1 MTIRCFDKGYHDI
14 FKMTTIFWII
24 FIISFITFLRADTN
38 SSHDWGFR
46 GWEDSEDEKS
56 FNEESVDFDVQPGLG
71 VSNILTQEDVED
83 QPFIV
88 YLSQTLTL
96 AKMHYLQNCQIKSCT
111 EQVSVEKVVVKSAL
125 YLTWVCVKY
134 FIK

>member
-1 MTIRCFDKGYHDI
+1 MI
-14 FKMTTIFWII
+14 
-24 FIISFITFLRADTN
+24 
-38 SSHDWGFR
+38 
-46 GWEDSEDEKS
+46 EDSEDEKS
-56 FNEESVDFDVQPGLG
+56 FNEESVDFDVLPGPG

-88 YLSQTLTL
+88 YLSQILTL

-125 YLTWVCVKY
+125 YLTWVCVNY
-134 FIK
+134 FIKKYHAFNVFRLSKIMHVLIYIKIL

>member
-1 MTIRCFDKGYHDI
+1 MI
-14 FKMTTIFWII
+14 
-24 FIISFITFLRADTN
+24 
-38 SSHDWGFR
+38 
-46 GWEDSEDEKS
+46 EDSEDEQS
-56 FNEESVDFDVQPGLG
+56 FNEESVDFDVLPGPG

-88 YLSQTLTL
+88 YLSQILTL

-125 YLTWVCVKY
+125 YLTWVCVNY

>member
-1 MTIRCFDKGYHDI
+1 MTIRCVLTKVIRTFSKWQQSLNHIYNKFYYL
-14 FKMTTIFWII
+14 FKRGHK
-24 FIISFITFLRADTN
+24 LRL
-38 SSHDWGFR
+38 
-46 GWEDSEDEKS
+46 EDSEDEKS
-56 FNEESVDFDVQPGLG
+56 FNEESVDFDVLPGPC

-88 YLSQTLTL
+88 YLSQILTL